1 MQKSEKEIHRH
12 FFREGQNLERLEVIL
27 RSRGMLAFE
36 YDKEEDT
43 LILYNNDLQVDKI
56 IPGYVV
62 HLRTSEMTYP
72 EDRSII
78 VDFFLGK
85 REGPIEIRT
94 KSLDGGRKKR
104 VLDGLFVEDGD
115 QKILVGYTRD
125 VTEERERE
133 QLLEEQAR
141 RDPMT
146 KLYNRLWGKEL
157 IEEYLQKKSLDTSCG
172 LLLIDIDYFKEVN
185 DTYGHLF
192 GDRVLVELA
201 DVLHTL
207 FERRDVV
214 MRSGGDEFVV
224 LVKDIDNKSLVKKVM
239 QLLQKARECVFAEN
253 GYSIR
258 CSIGVCFLPEN
269 LRGYTYDQLFENA
282 DWALYQAKLN
292 GRDRYEFCDNL
303 QRFRVVRGQAKMV
316 SAHLCKDVMEKSF
329 LQGAEVVPGYDS
341 LTGLLSFT
349 RFREEV
355 HRLIVNQHAHS
366 YIMVYGDFENFR
378 YFNTKY
384 GYEQGDHLL
393 KEFSNYVIDKLELGT
408 QSYFSRVVSDQ
419 FVLFMP
425 YEDLGETIEKI
436 RYINEVFA
444 KDYNIRYPESQLQI
458 RAGIYQISES
468 CESASFA
475 IDAANYAR
483 KQIIG
488 KKDSYVK
495 VYNDK
500 LQERQQLDNEIINGI
515 DEALVQGQFQI
526 YLQPKVSLKDGSI
539 VGAEAQVR
547 WYRSDGTILT
557 PGYFIPLYERNGR
570 IIDLDLYVFEQVVE
584 YLAKNER
591 LGRKQVPISI
601 NASVLHASRENTVE
615 RYLKILEKYQVDPR
629 LTEMELLESATA
641 ANYESVRRI
650 YRLFREAGMKTSL
663 DDFGAGYSLIHI
675 LADIPVDTV
684 KLDRSLLEWCDDDGR
699 GFYLLQQIINMVK
712 GLGYDVLCEGVE
724 SEKQVEI
731 LKRTGCDHV
740 QGYLFY
746 KPMPISEFEKIMYEN
761 EDMLMEAEH
770 DI

>member
-1 MQKSEKEIHRH
+1 MTEKDIHRH
-12 FFREGQNLERLEVIL
+12 FLREGQNLERLEIIL

-36 YDKEEDT
+36 YYPTEDT
-43 LILYNNDLQVDKI
+43 LILYNDELQVDKV
-56 IPGYVV
+56 IPGYAA
-62 HLRTSEMTYP
+62 HLCTSEMTHP
-72 EDRSII
+72 EDRSVIA
-78 VDFFLGK
+78 DFFQGK
-85 REGPIEIRT
+85 REGPIEVRT
-94 KSLDGGRKKR
+94 KSLSGERKNR
-104 VLDGLFVEDGD
+104 VLDGLFVEDGG
-115 QKILVGYTRD
+115 QKVLVGYTRD
-125 VTEERERE
+125 VTEEKERER
-133 QLLEEQAR
+133 LLEEQAR

-157 IEEYLQKKSLDTSCG
+157 IEEYLQKKPLDSSCG

-192 GDRVLVELA
+192 GDQVLMELA

-207 FERRDVV
+207 FERKDVV

-224 LVKDIDNKSLVKKVM
+224 LLKDIDNKSLVKKVM
-239 QLLQKARECVFAEN
+239 QLLQKIRECIFEEN
-253 GYSIR
+253 GYSMR

-269 LRGYTYDQLFENA
+269 LTGYTYDQLFENA

-303 QRFRVVRGQAKMV
+303 QRFHVVRGQSKIV
-316 SAHLCKDVMEKSF
+316 SAHMSKGGTVKCFPKGNE
-329 LQGAEVVPGYDS
+329 AVPGYDT
-341 LTGLLSFT
+341 LTGLLTFT

-355 HRLIVNQHAHS
+355 HRLIVEQYANSH
-366 YIMVYGDFENFR
+366 IMVYGDFENFR
-378 YFNTKY
+378 FFNKKY
-384 GYEQGDHLL
+384 GYEQGDQLL
-393 KEFSNYVIDKLELGT
+393 KEFSNYVIEQLELGA

-425 YEDLGETIEKI
+425 YEDLSEIIEKI
-436 RYINEVFA
+436 RYINEAFA
-444 KDYNIRYPESQLQI
+444 RDYNIRYPESQLQI
-458 RAGIYQISES
+458 RAGIYQISEN
-468 CESASFA
+468 CEGASVA

-488 KKDSYVK
+488 KKDSYIK
-495 VYNDK
+495 VYDDT
-500 LQERQQLDNEIINGI
+500 LQKYQQLDNEIINGI
-515 DEALVQGQFQI
+515 DEALSQRQFQI
-526 YLQPKVSLKDGSI
+526 YLQPKVSLKDGTI

-547 WYRSDGTILT
+547 WYRSDGSILT

-570 IIDLDLYVFEQVVE
+570 IVDLDLYVFERVVE
-584 YLAKNER
+584 YLAKNKQ

-601 NASVLHASRENTVE
+601 NASILHASRENTVE
-615 RYLKILEKYQVDPR
+615 RYLKILEKHKVDPR

-641 ANYESVRRI
+641 ANYESVRTI
-650 YRLFREAGMKTSL
+650 YRLFQEAGMKTSL

-699 GFYLLQQIINMVK
+699 GFYLLQQIVNMVK

-724 SEKQVEI
+724 NEKQVEI
-731 LKRTGCDHV
+731 LKKTGCDHV

-746 KPMPISEFEKIMYEN
+746 KPMPITEFEKIMYESEKN
-761 EDMLMEAEH
+761 GENLT
-770 DI
+770 

>member
-1 MQKSEKEIHRH
+1 MQITENERNRH
-12 FFREGQNLERLEVIL
+12 FLREGLERLEVIL

-36 YDKEEDT
+36 YYPAEDMLT
-43 LILYNNDLQVDKI
+43 LYNDDLQVDKVI
-56 IPGYVV
+56 SGYAA
-62 HLRTSEMTYP
+62 HLRTSEMTHP
-72 EDRSII
+72 QDRSMI

-85 REGPIEIRT
+85 TEGPIEIRT
-94 KSLDGGRKKR
+94 KSLSGGEKRR
-104 VLDGLFVEDGD
+104 VLDGLFVEDSG
-115 QKILVGYTRD
+115 QRILVGYTRD
-125 VTEERERE
+125 VTEERKKER
-133 QLLEEQAR
+133 LLEERAR

-157 IEEYLQKKSLDTSCG
+157 IEEYLRKKPLDSSCG

-201 DVLHTL
+201 DILHTL
-207 FERRDVV
+207 FERKDVV

-224 LVKDIDNKSLVKKVM
+224 LLKDIDNKSLVKKVM
-239 QLLQKARECVFAEN
+239 QLLQKVRECAFEEKQ
-253 GYSIR
+253 YSMR

-269 LRGYTYDQLFENA
+269 LTGYTYDQLFENA

-303 QRFRVVRGQAKMV
+303 QRFRVVRGQSKMIA
-316 SAHLCKDVMEKSF
+316 AHLP
-329 LQGAEVVPGYDS
+329 QGISAKNLLKGTEAVPGYDS

-355 HRLIVNQHAHS
+355 HRLIIEQYANSH
-366 YIMVYGDFENFR
+366 IMVYGDFENFR
-378 YFNTKY
+378 FFNKKY
-384 GYEQGDHLL
+384 GYEKGDHLL
-393 KEFSNYVIDKLELGT
+393 KEFSNYVIEQLELGT

-425 YEDLGETIEKI
+425 YVKLDETIEKI
-436 RYINEVFA
+436 RYINEAFA
-444 KDYNIRYPESQLQI
+444 RDYNMRYPESQLQI
-458 RAGIYQISES
+458 RAGIYPITEN
-468 CESASFA
+468 CEGASIA

-488 KKDSYVK
+488 KKDSYIK
-495 VYNDK
+495 VYDDA
-500 LQERQQLDNEIINGI
+500 LQKRQQLDNEIINGI
-515 DEALVQGQFQI
+515 DEALSQRQFQI
-526 YLQPKVSLKDGSI
+526 YLQPKVSLKDGTI

-570 IIDLDLYVFEQVVE
+570 IIDLDLYVFERVVE

-601 NASVLHASRENTVE
+601 NASVLHASRANTVE
-615 RYLKILEKYQVDPR
+615 RYLKILEKYQVDPK
-629 LTEMELLESATA
+629 LTEMELLESTTA
-641 ANYESVRRI
+641 ANYESVKTI
-650 YRLFREAGMKTSL
+650 YRLFQEAGMKTSL
-663 DDFGAGYSLIHI
+663 DDFGAGYSMIHI

-699 GFYLLQQIINMVK
+699 GFYLLQQIVNMVK

-724 SEKQVEI
+724 NEKQVEI
-731 LKRTGCDHV
+731 LKKTGCDHV

-761 EDMLMEAEH
+761 EKNRENLT
-770 DI
+770 